1 MEEELGHMKGE
12 LVGKE
17 LGRMEEELGGRE
29 LVQF

>member
-17 LGRMEEELGGRE
+17 LGRMEEVLGGRE